1 MPEWKYGWVV
11 ETGTLLTCWSN
22 RIRRFESSCK
32 REPFKLAWK
41 WPNAADDMQ
50 SFYFRFLME
59 LRQTWCM
66 RRTENPENVVRIHKA
81 PLLLGCSPAA
91 TRADCKSAV
100 IRLHRL
106 ASLYSVATR
115 HSSNKFDSAL
125 AAPSVRVLSPQ
136 QLYGVGSSVGRVLVC
151 GSSGH
156 GFDPRL
162 TPFRFNSS
170 VGRAAHL

>member
-1 MPEWKYGWVV
+1 
-11 ETGTLLTCWSN
+11 
-22 RIRRFESSCK
+22 
-32 REPFKLAWK
+32 
-41 WPNAADDMQ
+41 MQ

-59 LRQTWCM
+59 LWQTWCM
-66 RRTENPENVVRIHKA
+66 RRTENPENVVRIHKV

-136 QLYGVGSSVGRVLVC
+136 QLYGVCSSVGRVLVC

-156 GFDPRL
+156 GFEPRL
-162 TPFRFNSS
+162 TPFS
-170 VGRAAHL
+170 LQ